1 METVLL
7 VSRIEM
13 VFVTFLALAI
23 PLVFATFAGGHRKT
37 LEGRLL
43 MGFFALFGFSL
54 ATSTLTMLF
63 GLTPWVIILRVIAY
77 TAFSVLLCSV
87 LWVIIRTQEIG
98 YRARKR

>member
-23 PLVFATFAGGHRKT
+23 PLVFATYAGGFRKT
-37 LEGRLL
+37 TEGRVL
-43 MGFFALFGFSL
+43 MGFFALFAFSL
-54 ATSTLTMLF
+54 TTSTVTMLF
-63 GLTPWVIILRVIAY
+63 GLTPWIIILRIVAY
-77 TAFSVLLCSV
+77 TSFSVLLLAV
-87 LWVIIRTQEIG
+87 LWIIVRLQETG